1 MEANKRHRSGDASPV
16 ITFECET
23 LKSDTEAEDHIKKFM
38 PSLIGRDAVG
48 GSTYSHVPL
57 LLFYLIFLF
66 FYCNMRSP
74 LHQVLVHSFWLE
86 ISEIILANMWN
97 LYSSLQQLDWSAL
110 IPSYK
115 C

>member
-1 MEANKRHRSGDASPV
+1 MFIRWDEEVVVEANKRHRSGDASPV

-57 LLFYLIFLF
+57 LFFIFKKNFLL
-66 FYCNMRSP
+66 
-74 LHQVLVHSFWLE
+74 LHAESAASSSCAKFLVGNFGNNSGKHVESV
-86 ISEIILANMWN
+86 
-97 LYSSLQQLDWSAL
+97 Q
-110 IPSYK
+110 
-115 C
+115 